1 MHFQIRVSVA
11 LFCVL
16 AAGILTASSVAAEGF
31 PLWDTDGVTVCSAD
45 GGQGG
50 AQLVSDGSGGAILAW
65 GDFRNGGAY
74 YDIYAQRVDAN
85 GNTLWATDGVSLC
98 LATFD
103 EEHRRIISDGSG
115 GAIVAW
121 RDYRSFNIDIYAQRV
136 YSDGNT
142 AWYTDG
148 VTVCATAYESRD
160 PEIAPDGSEGAIIAW
175 QDERTGW
182 LNDDIYAQ
190 RVYSDGNTAWY
201 TDGVAICAA
210 TYKQGSPVIAA
221 DGSEGAIVAWYDLRN
236 GYLNDDIYAQRID
249 SNGQTLWYT
258 NGVSICVAANVQS
271 GPQIISDG
279 LGGAIVA
286 WEDERNGSD
295 YDIYAQR
302 VNANGQTLWHADGVS
317 LCTAT
322 RHQVPVQMISDGS
335 GGAIVTWEEG
345 GGTSQDLYA
354 QRVDSNGQTL
364 WHTDGVSICIANSF
378 QRQPQITSDGSGG
391 AIVTWH
397 DNRNGPDNPD
407 IYAQRVGAN
416 GQTLWHANGIG
427 LCLTPDWQSTPQIAS
442 DESGGAIVAWSDPR
456 SGESHIYAQRVGD
469 VIPTDFVHLPL
480 VLKSYQ

>member
-65 GDFRNGGAY
+65 GGFRNGGAY
-74 YDIYAQRVDAN
+74 YDIYAQRVDAK

-190 RVYSDGNTAWY
+190 RVYSDGTAAW
-201 TDGVAICAA
+201 
-210 TYKQGSPVIAA
+210 AA
-221 DGSEGAIVAWYDLRN
+221 DGVGLCTATGGQEYPQLTTDGAGGAIVAWTDGRSGTSNDIYAQRVYSDGTPAWTANGVGICTAAYSQGSAQLTEDGAGGAIVAWYDYR
-236 GYLNDDIYAQRID
+236 
-249 SNGQTLWYT
+249 SNS
-258 NGVSICVAANVQS
+258 N
-271 GPQIISDG
+271 
-279 LGGAIVA
+279 
-286 WEDERNGSD
+286 

-302 VNANGQTLWHADGVS
+302 GYSEGAVAWTANGVEVCTDNGGQYSPQLTEDG
-317 LCTAT
+317 A
-322 RHQVPVQMISDGS
+322 
-335 GGAIVTWEEG
+335 GGAIATWWNV
-345 GGTSQDLYA
+345 
-354 QRVDSNGQTL
+354 R
-364 WHTDGVSICIANSF
+364 
-378 QRQPQITSDGSGG
+378 SG
-391 AIVTWH
+391 AS
-397 DNRNGPDNPD
+397 D
-407 IYAQRVGAN
+407 IYAQRVRTFTG
-416 GQTLWHANGIG
+416 TRG
-427 LCLTPDWQSTPQIAS
+427 LS
-442 DESGGAIVAWSDPR
+442 V
-456 SGESHIYAQRVGD
+456 
-469 VIPTDFVHLPL
+469 PL
-480 VLKSYQ
+480 VMKRS